1 MGFFDLFG
9 CKRKSAHVY
18 EGRLIKSVRYSY
30 GGGMSGGDDTIELA
44 RQDDGSV
51 LLTTR
56 KKMWYNSRATG
67 FDYVLDE
74 SVLDRFAEIAN
85 EYDLLNASTRK
96 YSDLI
101 ALDAA
106 TGHLSY
112 SVMTDEGKYDGDA
125 SFSISSEQELSS
137 KESEGYRAVREA
149 LYALAEEGEG
159 AEYIDPIALTIT
171 VAGTQY
177 QFVLNDSACA
187 EAFAKDCPS
196 DVTLEAYGENGLSI
210 GLEGPLATDEGPDAT
225 GEAGTVCY
233 DASANTLVILF
244 GDTDDTDGLVELG
257 RTEDRFEVDY
267 LDDIEPGSDA
277 FIYTNYAEDTDW

>member
-1 MGFFDLFG
+1 MGLFDLFG
-9 CKRKSAHVY
+9 CKKKSAHVY

-30 GGGMSGGDDTIELA
+30 GGGMSGGDDTVELA

-56 KKMWYNSRATG
+56 KKMWHNSRATG

-74 SVLDRFAEIAN
+74 SVFDRFAEIAN

-112 SVMTDEGKYDGDA
+112 SVLTEEGKYDGDA
-125 SFSISSEQELSS
+125 SFSISSEQELSK
-137 KESEGYRAVREA
+137 KESDGYRAVREA
-149 LYALAEEGEG
+149 LYSLAEEGEG
-159 AEYIDPIALTIT
+159 TEYTEPISLTVT
-171 VAGTQY
+171 VDAVQH

-187 EAFAKDCPS
+187 ESFAENCPS
-196 DVTLEAYGENGLSI
+196 NATLEAFGDNGLAFE
-210 GLEGPLATDEGPDAT
+210 LEEPLASHDGPEAT
-225 GEAGTVCY
+225 GEKGTVCY
-233 DASANTLVILF
+233 DSSANDIVILLE
-244 GDTDDTDGLVELG
+244 DIEDVEGLIEIG
-257 RTEDRFEVDY
+257 RTKDSFEVNY
-267 LDDIEPGSDA
+267 LEDIESGSDA
-277 FIYTNYAEDTDW
+277 YIYTNYFDE